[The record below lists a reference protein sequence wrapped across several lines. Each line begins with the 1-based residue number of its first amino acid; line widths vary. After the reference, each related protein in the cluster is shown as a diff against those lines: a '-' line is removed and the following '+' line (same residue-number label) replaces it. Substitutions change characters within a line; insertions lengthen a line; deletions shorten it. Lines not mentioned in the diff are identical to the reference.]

1 MLTDETLNKESGKV
15 GHAYCRGLKMT
26 GEEATRHTAPE
37 YAEFSRGPLF
47 LAGSKYLCWGWMLL
61 GFLSHEEQEQ
71 GSTDGKINR

>member
-1 MLTDETLNKESGKV
+1 
-15 GHAYCRGLKMT
+15 MT